1 MITRIITGVVL
12 LVAALAGIFYLSVP
26 VFNGVAIVITS
37 MAAWEFAAFMWKQ
50 DFFRCALF
58 LIVLV
63 SIIAMAYFLPVKLTI
78 FCGIVWWFIV
88 PGLLWYYARNQKL
101 LFINSWFYQFG
112 VGVLAFVPFVVSL
125 IAARRFFGAEY
136 LLCGLMIVWAA
147 DVGAYFAGKFFG
159 RHLLAPAI
167 SPKKTLEGL
176 GGGLI
181 LAMLVAVVWGMW
193 FKITGIHWLFWL
205 TLALVVSLWS
215 VIGDL
220 FESVLK
226 RYANV
231 KDSGAILP
239 GHGGVYDRID
249 SLTAALPFFVFS
261 LLFMGF

>member
-26 VFNGVAIVITS
+26 AFSRVAIVIVS
-37 MAAWEFAAFMWKQ
+37 VAAWEFAALMWKQ
-50 DFFRCALF
+50 DFFRRSLF
-58 LIVLV
+58 LIVFV
-63 SIIAMAYFLPVKLTI
+63 SFAIITYFLSARMII
-78 FCGIVWWFIV
+78 FCGVVWWFLV
-88 PGLLWYYARNQKL
+88 PGLLWYYARNQQL
-101 LFINSWFYQFG
+101 LFASWAYQFG
-112 VGVLAFVPFVVSL
+112 VGILVFIPFVVSL
-125 IAARRFFGAEY
+125 ITVRRFFGVEY

-147 DVGAYFAGKFFG
+147 DVGAYFSGKFFG
-159 RHLLAPAI
+159 KHLLALAI

-181 LAMLVAVVWGMW
+181 LAMLVAMVWGMW
-193 FKITGIHWLFWL
+193 FKITGVHWLFWL
-205 TLALVVSLWS
+205 TLTLVVSLWS

-249 SLTAALPFFVFS
+249 SLTAALPLFVFG
-261 LLFMGF
+261 LLLARL